1 MTNQQMFAS
10 GLDHTFAALA
20 DPTRRAILVR
30 LAAGE
35 ATVNEL
41 AQPFTISLPA
51 ISRHLT
57 VLERAALIV
66 RRRDGQHRRCRAGS
80 PREDWPRPRD
90 GSPSNDVSGNES
102 FDRLS
107 EDLRVSAN
115 LQEGNDGQSDRRK

>member
-1 MTNQQMFAS
+1 MFSSA
-10 GLDHTFAALA
+10 LDHTFAALA

-35 ATVNEL
+35 ATVKDL
-41 AQPFTISLPA
+41 ARPFTISLPA

-66 RRRDGQHRRCRAGS
+66 RRRDGQHRRCRLALNALAEAEEWLAFQ
-80 PREDWPRPRD
+80 RRFW
-90 GSPSNDVSGNES
+90 NES

-107 EDLRVSAN
+107 EDLRDSAN
-115 LQEGNDGQSDRRK
+115 LEEGYDGQSDRRK

>member
-1 MTNQQMFAS
+1 MQGQYLTTQLNIANRQMPAF

-35 ATVNEL
+35 ATVNAL

-66 RRRDGQHRRCRAGS
+66 RRRDGQHRLPARPESTSRGRGVAS
-80 PREDWPRPRD
+80 LPTTFLEREFRPPQR
-90 GSPSNDVSGNES
+90 G
-102 FDRLS
+102 FARF
-107 EDLRVSAN
+107 
-115 LQEGNDGQSDRRK
+115 

>member
-66 RRRDGQHRRCRAGS
+66 RRRDGQHRRCRLA
-80 PREDWPRPRD
+80 PRALAEAEGWLAFQRRFW
-90 GSPSNDVSGNES
+90 NES

>member
-1 MTNQQMFAS
+1 
-10 GLDHTFAALA
+10 
-20 DPTRRAILVR
+20 VR

-41 AQPFTISLPA
+41 AQPFAISMPA

-66 RRRDGQHRRCRAGS
+66 RRRDGQHRRCRLALRA
-80 PREDWPRPRD
+80 PAEAQEWLAFFERRFWD
-90 GSPSNDVSGNES
+90 ES

-107 EDLRVSAN
+107 EDLRGSTN
-115 LQEGNDGQSDRRK
+115 LQEGNDGRSDRRK